1 MHMCMCTQGRGGGL
15 DSDGPVGRGAEEAPL
30 GEPDAA
36 VGAGAEEGGGQAHE
50 PAEAAVEDQAGGS
63 LVTRISFD
71 TADISTWIVA
81 ENLPPPPPRDRALT
95 LLLSVP
101 SILPDPIPHPRA
113 RARAR
118 AVTAD
123 GDASRAGPSRRPH
136 TRHTGS
142 HMGAPSLSLA
152 PVAARRTRRTS
163 TALKIGTALHAKR
176 NAVLVCECVCV
187 YVYVCARARVGRGG
201 GSVRV
206 RACVCGST
214 QVAVPFEGLEVGR
227 REAT

>member
-1 MHMCMCTQGRGGGL
+1 MCTQGRGGGL

-118 AVTAD
+118 
-123 GDASRAGPSRRPH
+123 RHRRRRRFTRGAFSQAAYSPH
-136 TRHTGS
+136 G
-142 HMGAPSLSLA
+142 LA
-152 PVAARRTRRTS
+152 HGRPVALSRTGCRPTYS
-163 TALKIGTALHAKR
+163 AHEHGIKNWDGVT
-176 NAVLVCECVCV
+176 CE
-187 YVYVCARARVGRGG
+187 AQ
-201 GSVRV
+201 
-206 RACVCGST
+206 CGSC
-214 QVAVPFEGLEVGR
+214 V
-227 REAT
+227 